1 MATVEKF
8 GLALSGG
15 GARGFAHIPVLEAL
29 DEMGVRPSVV
39 AGTSIGAI
47 MGAGYAAGM
56 SGAEIRDYAIRMFTN
71 RSDVLARVWRLR
83 PKRVKDLITDTSAAL
98 GQFDAE
104 RVVDS
109 FLPEGVPRAFEGLE
123 LPLKVVATDFYGWRQ
138 ASLETGPLYPALAA
152 SAALPILFRP
162 VRIAGRVLID
172 GGITNPLPFD
182 LIEDDVDLVMAV
194 DVVGGPASRDNRLP
208 GTMEGVFGST
218 QLLMQS
224 IMAEKMKGPRPPD
237 ILIRPPVS
245 ARVLEF
251 LKVKRIIEKAEPG
264 KEDVKRLLDRA
275 LSASLVGG

>member
-1 MATVEKF
+1 MATTEKF

-39 AGTSIGAI
+39 TGTSIGAI
-47 MGAGYAAGM
+47 MAAGYAAGM
-56 SGAEIRDYAIRMFTN
+56 SGAEIRDYAITVFAN
-71 RSDVLARVWRLR
+71 RSDVLTRVWRLR
-83 PKRVKDLITDTSAAL
+83 PKRVKDLITETTAAL

-104 RVVDS
+104 RVIDS
-109 FLPEGVPRAFEGLE
+109 FLPERVPRNFDSLE
-123 LPLKVVATDFYGWRQ
+123 LPLKVVATDFYGWCP
-138 ASLETGPLYPALAA
+138 AGLETGSLYPALAA

-182 LIEDDVDLVMAV
+182 LIEDDVNLVMAV

-237 ILIRPPVS
+237 ILIRPPVN
-245 ARVLEF
+245 ARVLDF
-251 LKVKRIIEKAEPG
+251 LKVRRIIDRAEPA
-264 KEDVKRLLDRA
+264 KDDVKRLLDRA
-275 LSASLVGG
+275 LSASLVGS

>member
-39 AGTSIGAI
+39 TGTSIGAI

-56 SGAEIRDYAIRMFTN
+56 SGAEIREYAIKLFAN

-83 PKRVKDLITDTSAAL
+83 TKRVKDRISETSAAL

-109 FLPEGVPRAFEGLE
+109 FLPERVPHTFDSLE
-123 LPLKVVATDFYGWRQ
+123 LPLKVVATDFYGWRP
-138 ASLETGPLYPALAA
+138 ASLESGSLYPALAA

-172 GGITNPLPFD
+172 GGITNPMPFD

-194 DVVGGPASRDNRLP
+194 DVVGGPASKENRLP

-251 LKVKRIIEKAEPG
+251 LKVKRIIEKAEPA

-275 LSASLVGG
+275 LSASLVGS